1 MFGRRRNNREENLK
15 RALVFL
21 SILVAAALTPPARA
35 DQYPSRPITIIV
47 PLTAG
52 TTVDV
57 VARIFADAVSKRLGQ
72 PVVIANKPGAGG
84 MIAAQTTAT
93 AAPDG
98 YTIQMANSGHV
109 IAGLMTKN
117 LSFDAVADFAGIAM
131 VGEAPA
137 VVAVTPKLNVKNLQ
151 EFVAVAK
158 AKPGVLNYGS
168 GGVGSATHL
177 AGAVFLA
184 KAGIN
189 VVHVPYKTATDLLS
203 DLVTG
208 RIEATFSPPAFV
220 GPLVKDGKI
229 QALAIGADEPQTE
242 PFPAPTA
249 RSAGVDYLYSTW
261 YGFLAPAKTPQD
273 ILEKLSAAFIAAAA
287 DPEVEAKVRSQGIA
301 PKIKTR
307 AAFDAHIRDDTKTLA
322 PVIERIARDTN

>member
-1 MFGRRRNNREENLK
+1 LK

-208 RIEATFSPPAFV
+208 RIEATFSPTAFV

>member
-1 MFGRRRNNREENLK
+1 MK
-15 RALVFL
+15 RYLALVSMFVVFGL
-21 SILVAAALTPPARA
+21 SPAVGA
-35 DQYPSRPITIIV
+35 DPYPTRTITIIV

-57 VARIFADAVSKRLGQ
+57 VARIYAEAVSKRLGQ

-84 MIAAQTTAT
+84 MIAAQSTAT

-109 IAGLMTKN
+109 IAGLMTRN
-117 LSFDAVADFAGIAM
+117 LSFDAVNDFAGIAM

-137 VVAVTPKLNVKNLQ
+137 VVAVSPKLNVRNLR

-177 AGAVFLA
+177 AGAQFLA
-184 KAGIN
+184 KAGIEM
-189 VVHVPYKTATDLLS
+189 VHVPYKTATDLLS

-208 RIEATFSPPAFV
+208 RIDATFSPTAFV

-229 QALAIGADEPQTE
+229 LALAVGSDEPQTD
-242 PFPAPTA
+242 PFPAPAA
-249 RSAGVDYLYSTW
+249 RAASVDYLYSTW

-273 ILEKLSAAFIAAAA
+273 VMQKLGAAFAAAAA
-287 DPEVEAKVRSQGIA
+287 DAEVDAKVRTQGIA
-301 PKIKTR
+301 PKIKTGG
-307 AAFDAHIRDDTKTLA
+307 AFDAHIRQDMAALE
-322 PVIERIARDTN
+322 PVVRTVAGDNR

>member
-1 MFGRRRNNREENLK
+1 
-15 RALVFL
+15 
-21 SILVAAALTPPARA
+21 
-35 DQYPSRPITIIV
+35 V

-57 VARIFADAVSKRLGQ
+57 VARIYSDAVSKRLGQ

-137 VVAVTPKLNVKNLQ
+137 VVAVTPKLDVKNLQ

-184 KAGIN
+184 KAGIDI
-189 VVHVPYKTATDLLS
+189 VHVPYKTATDLLS

-208 RIEATFSPPAFV
+208 RIEATFSPTAFV

-229 QALAIGADEPQTE
+229 QALAIGADEPQTD

-273 ILEKLSAAFIAAAA
+273 VLEKLGAAFVAAAA
-287 DPEVEAKVRSQGIA
+287 DPEVGAKIRSQGIA
-301 PKIKTR
+301 PKVKAR
-307 AAFDAHIRDDTKTLA
+307 AAFDAHIRDDTRTLA
-322 PVIERIARDTN
+322 PVIERIARDTR

>member
-1 MFGRRRNNREENLK
+1 MK
-15 RALVFL
+15 RVLMLL
-21 SILVAAALTPPARA
+21 SILVTAALAPAAHA

-57 VARIFADAVSKRLGQ
+57 LARIYADAVSKRLGQ

-137 VVAVTPKLNVKNLQ
+137 VVAVTPKLNAKSLQ
-151 EFVAVAK
+151 DFVAVAK
-158 AKPGVLNYGS
+158 AKPGALNYGS

-184 KAGIN
+184 KAGID

-208 RIEATFSPPAFV
+208 RIEVTFSPTAFV

-229 QALAIGADEPQTE
+229 QALAIGADEPQTD

-249 RSAGVDYLYSTW
+249 RSGSVDYLYSTW

-273 ILEKLSAAFIAAAA
+273 VLEKLGAAFVAAAA
-287 DPEVEAKVRSQGIA
+287 DPDVVAKVRSQGIA
-301 PKIKTR
+301 PKVR
-307 AAFDAHIRDDTKTLA
+307 MRDAFDAHIREDTKVLA
-322 PVIERIARDTN
+322 PVIERIARDTR